1 MKSVQELS
9 AKLRIKRVALQS
21 DFGVCFRPFFA
32 WLFEMGRKITAMNS
46 GACPTVV
53 RSVPCKEG
61 LQLMGAVLGSW
72 PLLPKF
78 IQFCE
83 TVFLTPF
90 SKDLWMQ
97 IGRFVE
103 MTSSGQICGDLSNY
117 DDELTGGGSAW
128 PCAPRPAPH
137 LRLAV
142 MSGFSFLSAFI
153 QALQLEQSDELW
165 QNPSCAVNAH
175 VMDGHM

>member
-1 MKSVQELS
+1 MRVSPQFPRRQRRLPPPSPALFPLLACQANASAESQSGRMLCCSCRSVQELS

-103 MTSSGQICGDLSNY
+103 MVHYQPLCIPVD
-117 DDELTGGGSAW
+117 
-128 PCAPRPAPH
+128 
-137 LRLAV
+137 
-142 MSGFSFLSAFI
+142 
-153 QALQLEQSDELW
+153 
-165 QNPSCAVNAH
+165 
-175 VMDGHM
+175 